1 MIIACTVHGVR
12 VTAPWQILVDNT
24 GLSRW
29 AAGIVRAAR
38 LRFAEVGLMAPSV
51 AGFTA
56 GD

>member
-24 GLSRW
+24 GSSRW
-29 AAGIVRAAR
+29 AAGIVRAGR